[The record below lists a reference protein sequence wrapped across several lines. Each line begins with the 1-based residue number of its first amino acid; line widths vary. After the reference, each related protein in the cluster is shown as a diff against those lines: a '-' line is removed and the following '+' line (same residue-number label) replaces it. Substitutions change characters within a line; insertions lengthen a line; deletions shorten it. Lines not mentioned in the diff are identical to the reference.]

1 MGNVELTG
9 LSPKVIGGDTKIL
22 AFDSNSIGTTTVHD
36 ILKMR
41 YVAENVFP
49 VLRLSSA
56 AGKFGTP
63 EYNEQIAQALAGL
76 APFPSVYAARDAA
89 YLWVQ
94 ANPEKR
100 ATILVLSGHSEFI
113 CHEDKP
119 LEGADRVFSGNAN
132 GVYGLESRAAI
143 PPAKFYHSTVLT
155 DEDLN
160 LDFFGTAE
168 VNPNASSLFVN
179 GVDFICEDGVSLTFQ
194 GVCAWYNNSTASNI
208 LKMDSVKYIDSSVV
222 FFSNTHTDYSARRM
236 EIAGG
241 YTHSFWSQYGA
252 VCIEKIVYTQSS
264 FDGWGWTGFG
274 YFTTMTSIVNP
285 KRGRFSLVVKETET
299 PVPIAC
305 YGLNAMRVVN
315 TDVNVKWEMSGKAYL
330 YFPICLG
337 NWSST
342 RRGFVVRDSNI
353 SIATN
358 LKSSRPNFANNL
370 HYQNIYL
377 FGFPSQVFHSGNR
390 VKIVADTV
398 TENSILLTQDAHYE
412 IYGQIILRK
421 HQYDGKDSVPYM
433 TISGGVS
440 ENVNGL
446 VKIGAR
452 VEGEVGSVSI
462 NGKVCVLPTAST
474 NIENLKGFALIP

>member
-1 MGNVELTG
+1 MNNVELTT
-9 LSPKVIGGDTKIL
+9 LSSKTIGGDTKIL
-22 AFDSNSIGTTTVHD
+22 AFDTDGIGTTTARD

-41 YVAENVFP
+41 SVAENVFP
-49 VLRLSSA
+49 VLRSSDA
-56 AGKFGTP
+56 AGKFGT
-63 EYNEQIAQALAGL
+63 EYNEQLVQALAGL
-76 APFPSVYAARDAA
+76 APFPSVYAARDAC
-89 YLWVQ
+89 YLWKQ
-94 ANPEKR
+94 TNPYKR
-100 ATILVLSGHSEFI
+100 AAIILLSGHYESI
-113 CHEDKP
+113 CHKSKP
-119 LEGADRVFSGNAN
+119 LAGADRVFSDNVN

-143 PPAKFYHSTVLT
+143 LPAKFYHSTVLT
-155 DEDLN
+155 DEDLD

-274 YFTTMTSIVNP
+274 YFATMTSIVNP

-299 PVPIAC
+299 PVPMAC

-337 NWSST
+337 NWNST
-342 RRGFVVRDSNI
+342 RRGYVLKDN
-353 SIATN
+353 SIVIETN
-358 LKSSRPNFANNL
+358 CKSSRPNFANNL

-377 FGFPSQVFHSGNR
+377 FGFPAQAFHSGNR
-390 VKIVADTV
+390 VKIVADTD
-398 TENSILLTQDAHYE
+398 TENGILLTQDCHYD
-412 IYGQIILRK
+412 IGGQIMLQK
-421 HQYDGKDSVPYM
+421 HLYGGKESIPYM
-433 TISGGVS
+433 TVNGGVTIEGS
-440 ENVNGL
+440 
-446 VKIGAR
+446 VKVGVR
-452 VEGEVGSVSI
+452 VEGEEDAIGF
-462 NGKVCVLPTAST
+462 NGKLIVLPTASC
-474 NIENLKGFALIP
+474 NANHKGGLPIVK